1 MNVWRQRGI
10 WVARLAV
17 VVGALPTLIPASTRA
32 ADPAAPPSFTPG
44 DISIGE
50 PVALP
55 FAPAPSRPVP
65 AAAPTTAA
73 AAPAPVRVPEVTS
86 PTPTAIP
93 GTGWLG
99 LSVAESNV
107 PGRWRV
113 DDVTAAGPAARAG
126 ILPGDELRAVN
137 GTEFKSLDEVTQ
149 AITSIAAGQDVRVAL
164 ARADQIRD
172 LSLRAEPRPPA
183 AGRGWQSAPETT
195 QSTAGPAVNSVG
207 PADQRFAGADVRPLP
222 VEFPQAPLNAAIPQV
237 AIPQVAIPQVAIPQV
252 AIPQAPR
259 FGGVVAA
266 PPESPASPPASPF
279 AAAPTSAAPA
289 VTVEPGRLAASESLP
304 APVLPAPAAG
314 PAAAAPGPRG
324 RTALGVRTLPIDA
337 VTQARFNLP
346 RPAGAYVVGVVQD
359 LPASKA
365 GVPPGSVIVSLG
377 DRPVRSPLELAEMVT
392 TGPVDRPTTLEFVL
406 PGGQSRR
413 AEVVLQSLEA
423 PLERALVGGAEPA
436 TAVPALEPGPTPA
449 RAERPVTF
457 DPTLLRDEIRRL
469 RTRLD
474 QLERTLEASAR

>member
-1 MNVWRQRGI
+1 
-10 WVARLAV
+10 
-17 VVGALPTLIPASTRA
+17 
-32 ADPAAPPSFTPG
+32 
-44 DISIGE
+44 
-50 PVALP
+50 
-55 FAPAPSRPVP
+55 
-65 AAAPTTAA
+65 
-73 AAPAPVRVPEVTS
+73 
-86 PTPTAIP
+86 
-93 GTGWLG
+93 
-99 LSVAESNV
+99 
-107 PGRWRV
+107 
-113 DDVTAAGPAARAG
+113 
-126 ILPGDELRAVN
+126 
-137 GTEFKSLDEVTQ
+137 
-149 AITSIAAGQDVRVAL
+149 
-164 ARADQIRD
+164 
-172 LSLRAEPRPPA
+172 
-183 AGRGWQSAPETT
+183 
-195 QSTAGPAVNSVG
+195 
-207 PADQRFAGADVRPLP
+207 
-222 VEFPQAPLNAAIPQV
+222 VEFPQAPLNAAIPQA
-237 AIPQVAIPQVAIPQV
+237 AIPQAAIPQA

-457 DPTLLRDEIRRL
+457 DTTLLRDEIRRL